1 MKKLKN
7 HIYRNICSILSSA
20 EKSYKSAQNVV
31 LFSRILSTY
40 PASDNI
46 YYLTSHRIISYLERN
61 ITSINLMVDIMKNE
75 GEDQDIIDTL
85 KLLNEKPTISS
96 EAEVSSFCIILSDY
110 LKFAN
115 IIKAKNSFIK
125 SLDFDEDDDVNIKE
139 KCDTAYELA
148 NSIVSAYN
156 AANITAT
163 QHSFD
168 SDDKESMKNI
178 IAKTKDARDPNKII
192 LTSFKGLNTILSPG
206 YCAGSIYTFTA
217 VPGNYKS
224 GILLQSHVD
233 ACRVNKHIVRALA
246 PKRPISMY
254 ISMENSMTQTI
265 RRLWSI
271 LFPNADMAMYSVDE
285 IVDMINTELESGG
298 FRSVILY
305 YGYREKS
312 TSDIANII
320 RSYNN
325 EKNEVV
331 ALFFDYI
338 KRVRPARTDA
348 AATSSEKAELNAI
361 MNEFKAMAIHF
372 NIAII
377 TAHQQNRQTEAAL
390 EAIRHSGGYDKTDQG
405 LQRSGIGSAYEVL
418 EVSDW
423 LGILNIENHPD
434 NKYLV
439 IKSVKQR
446 EKESSP
452 DSNINGIR
460 QPFMSPESF
469 ALRPDISENVP
480 LFIPIYNGI
489 QHSNYV
495 AAV

>member
-1 MKKLKN
+1 MKQLKN
-7 HIYRNICSILSSA
+7 HMYRDICSVLSSFD
-20 EKSYKSAQNVV
+20 KTYKTSQNLV

-40 PASDNI
+40 PSNNI
-46 YYLTSHRIISYLERN
+46 YCMTSHRIISYIERN
-61 ITSINLMVDIMKNE
+61 ISSMNLMIDIMKNE
-75 GEDQDIIDTL
+75 GEDQEIIDTV
-85 KLLNEKPTISS
+85 KLLSEKPTITTD
-96 EAEVSSFCIILSDY
+96 AEITSLCTILSDY

-125 SLDFDEDDDVNIKE
+125 SLDFEEDNYSNIKE
-139 KCDTAYELA
+139 TCDNVYKLA
-148 NSIVSAYN
+148 NSIVNAYN
-156 AANITAT
+156 VANVTSV
-163 QHSFD
+163 QHQFD
-168 SDDKESMKNI
+168 SDDKESMKNV
-178 IAKTKDARDPNKII
+178 IAMAKDARDPNKIL
-192 LTSFKGLNTILSPG
+192 LTSIKGLNTILSPG
-206 YCAGSIYTFTA
+206 YVGGSVYVFSA
-217 VPGNYKS
+217 CPGNYKS

-233 ACRVNKHIVRALA
+233 ACRVNKHIVRAIA
-246 PKRPISMY
+246 PKKPISMY
-254 ISMENSMTQTI
+254 ISMENSMSQTI

-271 LFPNADMAMYSVDE
+271 LFPNADMSMYTVDE
-285 IVDMINTELESGG
+285 IADMINSELESGG

-312 TSDIANII
+312 TADIANII

-325 EKNEVV
+325 ENNEVV

-361 MNEFKAMAIHF
+361 MNEFKLMAINF
-372 NIAII
+372 NIPII

-390 EAIRHSGGYDKTDQG
+390 EAIRQSGGYNKTDQG
-405 LQRSGIGSAYEVL
+405 LQRSGIGSAYEVV
-418 EVSDW
+418 EVADW
-423 LGILNIENHPD
+423 IGILNIEHHPD

-452 DSNINGIR
+452 DSNIMGIR
-460 QPFMSPESF
+460 QPFMSPDSF
-469 ALRPDISENVP
+469 TLRPDFSENVP

-489 QHSNYV
+489 QHVTSQI
-495 AAV
+495 AV